1 MHYVPYAVEEDMRAA
16 RRRAG
21 AYHIIM
27 VVMVE
32 FRTVGAR
39 GELGF
44 GVYLHLPYISISR
57 ISLPRLEH
65 CACSQPCTVCAPLSR
80 IFTTCPVS
88 SP

>member
-21 AYHIIM
+21 AYSSAYHIIM

-44 GVYLHLPYISISR
+44 GVYLSEVYDR
-57 ISLPRLEH
+57 
-65 CACSQPCTVCAPLSR
+65 
-80 IFTTCPVS
+80 
-88 SP
+88 